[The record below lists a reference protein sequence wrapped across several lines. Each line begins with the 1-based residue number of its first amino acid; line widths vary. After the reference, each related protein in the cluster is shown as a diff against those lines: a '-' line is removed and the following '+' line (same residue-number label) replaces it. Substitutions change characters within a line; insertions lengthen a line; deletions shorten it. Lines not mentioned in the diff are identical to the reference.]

1 MKLRNAALMLALV
14 ALLVGASVVPNAT
27 SRQGGIPSSLSDS
40 VAVNGC
46 SCHTADASSGVALA
60 LDAPAN
66 FTAGET
72 YTLTITMESD
82 VATDGENQGGFF
94 LSTTQGSL
102 ASADDS
108 TQVIDGYMT
117 HTLEGNDQRSWN
129 VSWTAPADDTRIAD
143 FTLFGNSVNGN
154 GAPDGG
160 DQWNRATFAVPGANA
175 VVGPEEI
182 SDLRKALY
190 LGLVVIGML
199 AAVVVGN
206 RMVSTGQSV
215 EQVFGDFWGYLKP
228 WLTTTD
234 HKRIGLLYIGTGL
247 FFFFVAGTLAMMMRF
262 QLLEPDND
270 FMTNTQFNSAFTM
283 HGTTMVF
290 MAGMPIIFGFA
301 NYLVP
306 LQIGARDLAFP
317 RLNALSFWLLPTGAL
332 VVYAGYFAGGAGDVG
347 WTGYTPYS
355 SGERATSPG
364 TDLWVAGQIMLGA
377 SSTLTAINFLTMI
390 MRMRAPGVTLMRMP
404 LFTWSITVAVFLLLL
419 AIPVF
424 TIALILLYSD
434 RTFGSLYFSV
444 EAGADPVLWQ
454 HLFWYFGHPEVYV
467 LILPAFG
474 VISDVVAT
482 FARRPIFGYTSM
494 VYAMV
499 SIGLISYI
507 VYGHHMFTAGTDP
520 LFRFVVMLT
529 TMLVAVPTGVKI
541 FNWLATLMGGSITTN
556 AAMLFSLGAIA
567 TFTIGGITGIV
578 IASIPMDIHL
588 HDTYFI
594 VAHFH
599 YVLIGGTI
607 FGFFS
612 GIYYWFPKV
621 TGRFMDEKIGTLH
634 FIISFIAFHAAFY
647 PMHILG
653 MMGMPRRYAT
663 YDPALAEL
671 NVFVSYSAFVLGAAQ
686 LLLVWNILRS
696 WNGGEKAGADPWGG
710 WSLEWTTSSPPPPNS
725 FLEIP
730 TLQVAGIDDRQE
742 AATTLAPSAEQ
753 VPKVETQTASI
764 PSGKLETELSP
775 TSNAGSGPANKYSSL
790 SGIQKKITLFI
801 YSSCEKQGGFE
812 SGELPIKDIAEYSN
826 TSVPS
831 TKKSVQRL
839 IQKRIIG
846 KVRYKNGRGGWTVY
860 SLDSSVSSEILAEK
874 TGDKSMAVSS

>member
-1 MKLRNAALMLALV
+1 MKLRNVALMFAIV
-14 ALLVGASVVPNAT
+14 ALLVGASLVPNAT
-27 SRQGGIPSSLSDS
+27 SRKDGIPASLGDS
-40 VAVNGC
+40 VTVNGC
-46 SCHTADASSGVALA
+46 NCHGGDASSGVALA

-66 FTAGET
+66 FTGGEI
-72 YTLTITMESD
+72 YTLTVTMESD
-82 VATDGENQGGFF
+82 VTTDGENQGGFF

-102 ASADDS
+102 ASTDDS
-108 TQVIDGYMT
+108 TQLIDGYMT
-117 HTLEGNDQRSWN
+117 HTAAGNDQRSWN
-129 VSWTAPADDTRIAD
+129 VNWTAPADDTRIAD
-143 FTLFGNSVNGN
+143 FTLYGNSVNGN
-154 GAPDGG
+154 GAPDTDGS

-175 VVGPEEI
+175 MVGPEEI
-182 SDLRKALY
+182 SDSRKVFY
-190 LGLVVIGML
+190 LSLVVIGTL
-199 AAVVVGN
+199 GAVVVGN

-215 EQVFGDFWGYLKP
+215 EDVFGEFWGYLKP

-247 FFFFVAGTLAMMMRF
+247 FFFFIAGSLAMLMRL

-270 FMTNTQFNSAFTM
+270 FMTNTQFNSTFTM

-332 VVYAGYFAGGAGDVG
+332 VVYAGYFAGGAGDGG
-347 WTGYTPYS
+347 WTGYAPYS
-355 SGERATSPG
+355 SGERSSSPG

-424 TIALILLYSD
+424 TIALILLYAD
-434 RTFGSLYFSV
+434 RTFGTLYFSV
-444 EAGADPVLWQ
+444 EAGADPILWQ

-499 SIGLISYI
+499 SIGLISFI

-520 LFRFVVMLT
+520 LFRFIVMLT

-578 IASIPMDIHL
+578 VASIPMDIHL

-621 TGRFMDEKIGTLH
+621 TGRFMNEKIGTLH
-634 FIISFIAFHAAFY
+634 FILSFITFHAAFY

-671 NVFVSYSAFVLGAAQ
+671 NVFVSYSAFIFGAAQ

-696 WNGGEKAGADPWGG
+696 WNGGEKASADPWGG

-725 FLEIP
+725 FAEIP
-730 TLQVAGIDDRQE
+730 TLHVSDEE
-742 AATTLAPSAEQ
+742 A
-753 VPKVETQTASI
+753 
-764 PSGKLETELSP
+764 
-775 TSNAGSGPANKYSSL
+775 
-790 SGIQKKITLFI
+790 
-801 YSSCEKQGGFE
+801 E
-812 SGELPIKDIAEYSN
+812 S
-826 TSVPS
+826 
-831 TKKSVQRL
+831 
-839 IQKRIIG
+839 
-846 KVRYKNGRGGWTVY
+846 
-860 SLDSSVSSEILAEK
+860 
-874 TGDKSMAVSS
+874 

>member
-1 MKLRNAALMLALV
+1 MKLRNALLLGALV
-14 ALLVGASVVPNAT
+14 ALLIGASVVPNAT
-27 SRQGGIPSSLSDS
+27 SRSGGIDSTLGSS
-40 VAVNGC
+40 VEANGC
-46 SCHTADASSGVALA
+46 TCHGSDASSSVGLS
-60 LDAPAN
+60 LNTPAN

-72 YTLTITMESD
+72 YTLTIAMESSI
-82 VATDGENQGGFF
+82 ANDGENQGGFF

-102 ASADDS
+102 ASGDNS
-108 TQVIDGYMT
+108 TQLIDGYLT
-117 HTLEGNDQRSWN
+117 HTTTGNDQRSWN
-129 VSWTAPADDTRIAD
+129 VSWTAPSDDTRIAD
-143 FTLFGNSVNGN
+143 FTLYGNSVNGN
-154 GAPDGG
+154 GAPDVDGS

-175 VVGPEEI
+175 AVGPQEI

-190 LGLVVIGML
+190 LGLVVIVTL

-206 RMVSTGQSV
+206 RVVSTGQSV
-215 EQVFGDFWGYLKP
+215 EEIFGDYWAYLKP

-234 HKRIGLLYIGTGL
+234 HKQIGLLYIGTGL
-247 FFFFVAGTLAMMMRF
+247 FFFFVAGLLAMAMRF
-262 QLLEPDND
+262 QLMEPDND
-270 FMTNTQFNSAFTM
+270 FMTNTQFNSTFTM

-290 MAGMPIIFGFA
+290 LAGMPIIFGFA

-317 RLNALSFWLLPTGAL
+317 RLNALSYWLLPTGAM
-332 VVYAGYFAGGAGDVG
+332 VIYAGYFTGGAGDVG

-355 SGERATSPG
+355 SGERASSPG

-424 TIALILLYSD
+424 TVALILLFAD

-454 HLFWYFGHPEVYV
+454 HLFWYFGHPEVYI

-507 VYGHHMFTAGTDP
+507 VYGHHMFTSGTDP
-520 LFRFVVMLT
+520 LFRFIVMLT

-556 AAMLFSLGAIA
+556 TAMLFSLGAIA

-578 IASIPMDIHL
+578 VASIPMDIHL

-621 TGRFMDEKIGTLH
+621 TGRFMDEKLGLVH
-634 FIISFIAFHAAFY
+634 FLTSFFGFHAAFY

-663 YDPALAEL
+663 YDASMVEL
-671 NVFVSYSAFVLGAAQ
+671 NEFVSYSAFFFGAAQ

-710 WSLEWTTSSPPPPNS
+710 WSLEWTTSSPPPHNT
-725 FLEIP
+725 FTEIP
-730 TLQVAGIDDRQE
+730 TLQVAE
-742 AATTLAPSAEQ
+742 PSADEESESTSTST
-753 VPKVETQTASI
+753 PTAGEES
-764 PSGKLETELSP
+764 
-775 TSNAGSGPANKYSSL
+775 TS
-790 SGIQKKITLFI
+790 
-801 YSSCEKQGGFE
+801 
-812 SGELPIKDIAEYSN
+812 
-826 TSVPS
+826 
-831 TKKSVQRL
+831 
-839 IQKRIIG
+839 
-846 KVRYKNGRGGWTVY
+846 
-860 SLDSSVSSEILAEK
+860 
-874 TGDKSMAVSS
+874 